1 MHALFPFTC
10 FCFVTV
16 YSDKI
21 YISVL
26 LFICLICVT
35 IVLLT
40 DFNNMMMLRWSLN
53 CTVALH
59 MSPCTIAKKPWWQAL
74 RSGRACDIA
83 EGLRWLALRT
93 ERFLKMGVY
102 VHNRKIWI
110 IWEEIYLPYL
120 ILYRLYNCYY
130 MLTVVNLSIGSC
142 RLIRWLLSID
152 QLMIA
157 DGELYLKLS
166 SPPFR
171 T

>member
-10 FCFVTV
+10 FRFVTV

-59 MSPCTIAKKPWWQAL
+59 MSPCTIAKKPWWQHYGAEELAIL
-74 RSGRACDIA
+74 RKGFGDWHC
-83 EGLRWLALRT
+83 RT

-120 ILYRLYNCYY
+120 ILYRLYNCYC

-142 RLIRWLLSID
+142 RLIR
-152 QLMIA
+152 
-157 DGELYLKLS
+157 
-166 SPPFR
+166 
-171 T
+171 